1 MISGREL
8 CEQEVCGSAIF
19 LALFAGAIDD
29 RPAIGLAL
37 GGIVHEPL
45 PQQQGECVNI
55 LDGRWSIRTLQ
66 RTLAGDVT
74 GGQICYVN
82 GVQYQVLGMS
92 MEIQAGRHRR
102 GHFQCRSGP

>member
-1 MISGREL
+1 MRRRILRPAILAFALVATAVVSAGSQTSLSG
-8 CEQEVCGSAIF
+8 VVAGASSANRRSAGRRF
-19 LALFAGAIDD
+19 FFALFAGAIDD

-66 RTLAGDVT
+66 RTSRAMSPAAR
-74 GGQICYVN
+74 YV
-82 GVQYQVLGMS
+82 M
-92 MEIQAGRHRR
+92 
-102 GHFQCRSGP
+102 